1 MVHLAESL
9 TKNCDFTYNHFL
21 TQTPKEIFSQLGVEA
36 ESLTTW
42 ESMDEFGEI
51 PAGIC
56 SEKRRTNLSLD

>member
-9 TKNCDFTYNHFL
+9 RRIAIMLQPFF

-42 ESMDEFGEI
+42 DSMNEFGGFQLE
-51 PAGIC
+51 
-56 SEKRRTNLSLD
+56 L